1 MSAVVADIT
10 ISLDGFVTGPDAGP
24 EAGLGRGG
32 EELHAWVMSN
42 HEVDR
47 AMLEEAG
54 AASGAVVMGRN
65 LFDVID
71 GPHGWTDE
79 MGYGADVDAR
89 PPFFVVTSTRPDSV
103 RLAGSH
109 DFTFVLDGPVAAV
122 EQARAAAGD
131 RDVYV
136 MGGGQVVRSCLDAGV
151 VDRLRLHISP
161 LVLGGGTPLF
171 DASTPRTLVQQDVR
185 VSPHAVHVT
194 YDVEG

>member
-32 EELHAWVMSN
+32 EDLHAWVMSD

-47 AMLEEAG
+47 AMLEQAG

-89 PPFFVVTSTRPDSV
+89 PPFFVVTSRRPDAV
-103 RLAGSH
+103 RLADSH